1 LPFFL
6 PWLLYRSK
14 ERLRDFTGMCV
25 SALVIAAVIT
35 PWLVRNYSVFG
46 KFVFIRDNLLLEMHV
61 ANNENSNGLWTRSE
75 HPGND
80 PEAMRHFQELGEL
93 RFMEEKQQQFQQ
105 FIREHPAQF
114 VNFTLKRALYFW
126 IGTPQNADLGGHN
139 FLQARHMCFFLAS
152 AIAFAGLW
160 WTWRDKKCGTFLFAC
175 LLIIY
180 PLPYY
185 LVNPFPR

>member
-1 LPFFL
+1 MLF
-6 PWLLYRSK
+6 RS
-14 ERLRDFTGMCV
+14 
-25 SALVIAAVIT
+25 
-35 PWLVRNYSVFG
+35 
-46 KFVFIRDNLLLEMHV
+46 
-61 ANNENSNGLWTRSE
+61 RSE

-139 FLQARHMCFFLAS
+139 FLPARHLGFFLAS

-185 LVNPFPR
+185 LVNPFPRYKHPIEPEMILLIVYAIWRLWMGWRKRVPSSVAIS